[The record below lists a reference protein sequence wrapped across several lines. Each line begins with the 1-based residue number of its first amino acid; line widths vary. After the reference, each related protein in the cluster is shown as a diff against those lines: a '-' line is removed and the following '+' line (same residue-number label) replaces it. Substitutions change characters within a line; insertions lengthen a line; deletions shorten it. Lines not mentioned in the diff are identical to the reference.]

1 MVTGTMGGHN
11 AGREERSEARYHAWL
26 EKSGTKP
33 QGPPPPAATA
43 SRGEVAAY
51 YKNWHGYPDDTP
63 PGKTKYG
70 ACLIA
75 TEKLEWFEPSGKG
88 PKPKCRGC
96 QNNNVLNEF
105 TEPQWVIVGGAGRK
119 VCLLPACVQ
128 WLNGDKQEH
137 HEKQRNAKKRALNVA
152 GLFYEEKLSKTA
164 RQDIYVF
171 PNVNTAVMCIDRALL
186 DCKGSYRKAVSY
198 RDCNEIC
205 VQMMPTSSRSSH
217 TRRRSWPAT

>member
-1 MVTGTMGGHN
+1 MGGPN
-11 AGREERSEARYHAWL
+11 VLRDAQCDARYNAWL
-26 EKSGTKP
+26 EKSSTKP

-43 SRGEVAAY
+43 SRQEVVSY
-51 YKNWHGYPDDTP
+51 YKDWHGYPDDTA
-63 PGKTKYG
+63 PGKQNYRT
-70 ACLIA
+70 CLIA

-105 TEPQWVIVGGAGRK
+105 TKPQWVVSSGTRT

-128 WLNGDKQEH
+128 WLNGYGQEH
-137 HEKQRNAKKRALNVA
+137 WDKRTNVKKRALNVA
-152 GLFYEEKLSKTA
+152 GLYYEEKLSKMA